1 MNFNSFRFVLL
12 FSIIVLLNSCLETT
26 DTTVLSS
33 DASFVSLTL
42 AKNDSVK
49 LAVFTL
55 VGDTIV
61 NLDSLPFNTQ
71 VDSVYPTFSFKST
84 SGAKLYL
91 GPNEDSVILTGN
103 DTINFSIQPIRI
115 RNCASDKKTYSKDL
129 FIKVNVH
136 KVQPEL
142 YVWKNLGETLNPQ
155 SANNQKTIMRND
167 SMFYYL
173 NDGSTAN
180 VYISKDG
187 ISWNSKII
195 TGFPV
200 NTPIDDM
207 IQFNGKFYVTR
218 DVNNIYSSSNGLNW
232 AKLAV
237 TTFNFKSLLYVFN
250 NKLWAVVQA
259 SDLSYHFATSTNGV
273 NWDMLTGALPANF
286 PVRGFASL
294 SFATRTGKPKV
305 LVLGGYSAN
314 DEYLKSNFSSE
325 DCKYWINF
333 SSENSIG
340 RHSLDSLAPGSS
352 IISYDNKLLLFGA
365 VEKAGLMTGN
375 YYRQSIDEG
384 LSWQVTDTTYNQ
396 IREAYV
402 SKVSGTERDTIM
414 YNNFP
419 VRSFQSVVVNNSSQI
434 FIVGG
439 KSNTKIML
447 DIWTGKLNRKSFV
460 RQ

>member
-1 MNFNSFRFVLL
+1 MNFNSFRFILL
-12 FSIIVLLNSCLETT
+12 FSTVVLLNSCLDTT

-61 NLDSLPFNTQ
+61 NLDSLPYNTK
-71 VDSVYPTFSFKST
+71 VDSVYPTFSFKSVGRVT
-84 SGAKLYL
+84 LFFPPGSIK
-91 GPNEDSVILTGN
+91 DSMIITGT
-103 DTINFSIQPIRI
+103 DTVNFTKPIRV
-115 RNCASDKKTYSKDL
+115 RNYATDLVHYKDYYV
-129 FIKVNVH
+129 KVNVH
-136 KVQPEL
+136 RVQPEL
-142 YVWKNLGETLNPQ
+142 YVWKNLGETLSPQ
-155 SANNQKTIMRND
+155 SANNQKTIMQND

-173 NDGSTAN
+173 NDGTTA
-180 VYISKDG
+180 YLFISKDG
-187 ISWNSKII
+187 SSWNSKNI

-200 NTPIDDM
+200 NTPIEDL

-273 NWDMLTGALPANF
+273 NWDMLTGELPANF

-305 LVLGGYSAN
+305 LVLGGYSAS

-365 VEKAGLMTGN
+365 VEKDGLMTGN

-384 LSWQVTDTTYNQ
+384 MSWQVSDTTYNR

-402 SKVSGTERDTIM
+402 SKVSGTERDTIL
-414 YNNFP
+414 YNNLPF
-419 VRSFQSVVVNNSSQI
+419 RSFQSVVVNNSHQI

-439 KSNTKIML
+439 KSNTKMML